1 MSGRQANEASDR
13 AISNRP
19 AVEERRVRGEM
30 LGANP
35 NPQAVHI

>member
-1 MSGRQANEASDR
+1 MSGRQANETSGR
-13 AISNRP
+13 AISYRP
-19 AVEERRVRGEM
+19 SIEERRVLGEM